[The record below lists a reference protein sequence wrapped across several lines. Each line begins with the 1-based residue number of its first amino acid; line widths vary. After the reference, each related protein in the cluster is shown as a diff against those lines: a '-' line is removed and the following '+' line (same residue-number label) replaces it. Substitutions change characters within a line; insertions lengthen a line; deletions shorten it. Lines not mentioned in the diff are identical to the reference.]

1 MGGSSFTTVLC
12 DTNSNEACVNIN
24 QCSNEG
30 NTTVW
35 RFTDNTLIKTQ
46 VQYSCGWDMLYI
58 LQILLEKILLEF
70 VSGTQKLE
78 MINFAANLSQI
89 VLTIRIDLSMRSK
102 RNTGIFWV
110 LDLFVIP
117 FKQLW
122 WMEIIILIIFDD
134 VLISDIW
141 RDYECED
148 YHEACKTFVKITPES
163 CTTTHSAYPFMRVV
177 CMESCRRCE
186 SKVCI

>member
-1 MGGSSFTTVLC
+1 MRVRLRAGDLQTIHL
-12 DTNSNEACVNIN
+12 SN
-24 QCSNEG
+24 
-30 NTTVW
+30 
-35 RFTDNTLIKTQ
+35 RQ
-46 VQYSCGWDMLYI
+46 VRCTCGLNVLYI

-70 VSGTQKLE
+70 VSGIQKLE
-78 MINFAANLSQI
+78 MINFAANLSRI
-89 VLTIRIDLSMRSK
+89 VPTMRIDQSMRSK
-102 RNTGIFWV
+102 RSTGMFWV
-110 LDLFVIP
+110 LDLFVIL

-122 WMEIIILIIFDD
+122 WIEIIILIIFDD
-134 VLISDIW
+134 LLISYIW

-148 YHEACKTFVKITPES
+148 YHAACKTFVKITPES